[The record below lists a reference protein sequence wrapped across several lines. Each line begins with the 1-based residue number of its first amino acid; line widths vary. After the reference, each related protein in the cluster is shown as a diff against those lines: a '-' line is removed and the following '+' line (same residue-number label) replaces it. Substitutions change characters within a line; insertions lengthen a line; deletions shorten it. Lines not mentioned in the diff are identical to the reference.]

1 MKSYPDLYFN
11 CAIANMYLENYERAL
26 RGFEAA
32 ALKDPGLNADEEV
45 QKIINLLDK
54 LESLIRGQSRAKRL
68 VSLVSSSLSEVD
80 LKLPYRKATINILTE
95 GLNKRVAV
103 VGKVLLFIKHD
114 NIAPLYYVTCDSDQ
128 TLFILTVYGLQ
139 GEAIKEGDR
148 VTLLEP
154 YHRVVDFSW
163 KSKQHYHFKAIRVD
177 FGEQILVNEKTPAP
191 HLAVRASILVQHK
204 P

>member
-11 CAIANMYLENYERAL
+11 CAIANKYLENYERAL

-32 ALKDPGLNADEEV
+32 ALKDPGLNADVEV

-68 VSLVSSSLSEVD
+68 VSHVSSLSEVD

-103 VGKVLLFIKHD
+103 VAKVLLFIKHD
-114 NIAPLYYVTCDSDQ
+114 NIAPLYYVACDSDQ

-154 YHRVVDFSW
+154 CHRVIDFSW
-163 KSKQHYHFKAIRVD
+163 KSKHYHFKAIRVD
-177 FGEQILVNEKTPAP
+177 FGEQILVNEKAPAP
-191 HLAVRASILVQHK
+191 HHAVRASIHAQHK